1 MMNALRTWFNRL
13 APREQRV
20 VLAGLAAAIALL
32 LLGILL
38 PFERHVTQLEQ
49 RVRSKQ
55 ADLAWLTAVAP
66 RLSELRSAPG
76 AAGGESLVVL
86 ADRVAR
92 ETGIARS
99 LTGSQPSSDGAIS
112 VRIEQ
117 VAFDS
122 LVNWVGEL
130 VQHHGVRV
138 VSASIDSSSNAGS
151 VSATFVLRAP

>member
-1 MMNALRTWFNRL
+1 MITALKAWFNGL
-13 APREQRV
+13 AAREQRV
-20 VLAGLAAAIALL
+20 MLVGLAVAAVLL
-32 LLGILL
+32 LLGVLL
-38 PFERHVTQLEQ
+38 PFERRVADLER

-55 ADLAWLTAVAP
+55 TDLAWLTAVAP
-66 RLSELRSAPG
+66 RLGELRSAPS

-99 LTGSQPSSDGAIS
+99 LTGSQPSGDGAIS

-138 VSASIDSSSNAGS
+138 VSASIDGSSNAGS